1 MDHVLVLNN
10 PIISLKI
17 DSNLP
22 LLCWIWGLVL
32 FWEGTQGKP
41 SFFSKQKSCH
51 DLLLGQFLKLSNS
64 RQGTFSRSFLKY
76 FSYKCLV
83 CYLFLLR
90 IPHPFF
96 LSHFLIRQ
104 ILPPKVENNKM
115 KEKTM
120 NRKKP
125 LEGWTLW
132 LLSMKTWL
140 LLLIQ
145 CIFTLSLILTMW
157 MFAWI

>member
-17 DSNLP
+17 DLNLH
-22 LLCWIWGLVL
+22 LLCWIWGLVM

-51 DLLLGQFLKLSNS
+51 DLLLGQCLKLSTPGRALLADLFWNI
-64 RQGTFSRSFLKY
+64 

-83 CYLFLLR
+83 CYLFLLW

-96 LSHFLIRQ
+96 SFSFSHKQ

-115 KEKTM
+115 KEKTI

-125 LEGWTLW
+125 LKGWTLW
-132 LLSMKTWL
+132 LSSMKAWL
-140 LLLIQ
+140 LLLTR